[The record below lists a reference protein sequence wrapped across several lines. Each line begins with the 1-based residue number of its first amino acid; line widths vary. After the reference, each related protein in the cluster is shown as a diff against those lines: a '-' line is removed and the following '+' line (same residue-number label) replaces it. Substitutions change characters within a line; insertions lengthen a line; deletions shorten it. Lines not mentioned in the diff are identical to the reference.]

1 MKKKICKKVSITMRC
16 MLFLILVAIAT
27 ISTFSYASSG
37 KMALD
42 NEMVLTKNETKE
54 LDHLQQRVITGKVT
68 DTFGQ
73 PLVGTTVMVKGT
85 TIGTITDADGNY
97 SLTNVP
103 DDAIL
108 VFSFVGMETQ
118 EIEVGNQTQIDVVM
132 REVALGLDEV
142 IVVGYG
148 TSTRREYTGSVSSV
162 KIEDSPVSF
171 APNLNVLESLKGN
184 VSGLNIGPTNTAG
197 GQPSMLIRGQ
207 RSISGSNDPLIILDG
222 VIYMGSLSD
231 ISPNDIATIDILK
244 DAVSAAAYGSRS
256 ANGIIAITTKKGR
269 SEKPLIS
276 FNISDGIQ
284 LWQNRPK
291 MMKGEEWIKVVNAR
305 NQYPEGTTS
314 WMKSGELKNLAE
326 GKETNWLDV
335 VSQTGVIQDYQLS
348 VSGTG
353 KGLNY
358 YLSTSYNSNKG
369 IIVGDDFE
377 RISVLGKINADITD
391 WLQVGVDASYSQRDY
406 SGFSANLAEAYS
418 MSPYGVM
425 YRDEEGNLEKYPYTQ
440 SAINPLWGV
449 DDGTRDNMDKRQNF
463 RLNSYGVI
471 KIPWVKG
478 LSYRINF
485 LTNLDNN
492 RSGNFYHES
501 YYVAEGEG
509 LQRYAPETLVGFL
522 PKANGNINNNRTR
535 SYVFDNILTYRNTFG
550 KHTFEGTLVATRD
563 YSKYEMVNST
573 GSDFASNGNTAL
585 GMRGLHYATV
595 QKINQDGNERS
606 NIGYLGRL
614 SYSFNNK
621 YYLTSSYRHD
631 GASVFGK
638 DRKWGNFAAVGAA
651 WNISEENFMQDIE
664 FLDFLKLKLS
674 WGQNGNQGIGPYT
687 TLARVAT
694 GPSGGYR
701 YEFSDTP
708 GKIYYGLVQTNLS
721 NDELGWEKTETWNI
735 GFESIWL
742 KNRLS
747 VDVDFYFSKTSDQ
760 IFTRNIPVMTGFKTI
775 TTSMGQV
782 NNTGIEL
789 TLNSVNIKQN
799 HLTWNTSF
807 TFWKNWNKLVHLY
820 GEDLDG
826 DGKEDDDIANSL
838 FIGKPLG
845 AIYGYVQDGIV
856 QEDDIEY
863 MELTGAKPGYP
874 KYKDLDGKPG
884 ITADDRTILGYTKPN
899 FSLNMGNELNFKN
912 FNLYMMVVGVFGGN
926 NYYLQPNPRA
936 YMVSGTGRFNDNMT
950 SIPYWT
956 PENKSNKYPSATF
969 AGDGRFLGLQSR
981 TFVRI
986 QDIILSYTF
995 SQPWLKSANIEALKI
1010 FLAGKNVATFTNWD
1024 GPDPETGATY
1034 LSNTFPV
1041 PASYSIGVNISF

>member
-73 PLVGTTVMVKGT
+73 PLAGTTVMVKGT

-314 WMKSGELKNLAE
+314 WVKSGELKNLAE

-535 SYVFDNILTYRNTFG
+535 SYVFDNILNNSNTIG
-550 KHTFEGTLVATRD
+550 NHTFEGTLVATRD
-563 YSKYEMVNST
+563 YSKYEMVNCT
-573 GSDFASNGNTAL
+573 GSVFASNGNTAL

-651 WNISEENFMQDIE
+651 WNISEENF
-664 FLDFLKLKLS
+664 
-674 WGQNGNQGIGPYT
+674 Y
-687 TLARVAT
+687 A
-694 GPSGGYR
+694 
-701 YEFSDTP
+701 
-708 GKIYYGLVQTNLS
+708 
-721 NDELGWEKTETWNI
+721 
-735 GFESIWL
+735 
-742 KNRLS
+742 
-747 VDVDFYFSKTSDQ
+747 
-760 IFTRNIPVMTGFKTI
+760 
-775 TTSMGQV
+775 
-782 NNTGIEL
+782 
-789 TLNSVNIKQN
+789 
-799 HLTWNTSF
+799 H
-807 TFWKNWNKLVHLY
+807 
-820 GEDLDG
+820 
-826 DGKEDDDIANSL
+826 
-838 FIGKPLG
+838 
-845 AIYGYVQDGIV
+845 
-856 QEDDIEY
+856 
-863 MELTGAKPGYP
+863 
-874 KYKDLDGKPG
+874 
-884 ITADDRTILGYTKPN
+884 
-899 FSLNMGNELNFKN
+899 
-912 FNLYMMVVGVFGGN
+912 
-926 NYYLQPNPRA
+926 
-936 YMVSGTGRFNDNMT
+936 
-950 SIPYWT
+950 
-956 PENKSNKYPSATF
+956 
-969 AGDGRFLGLQSR
+969 
-981 TFVRI
+981 
-986 QDIILSYTF
+986 
-995 SQPWLKSANIEALKI
+995 
-1010 FLAGKNVATFTNWD
+1010 
-1024 GPDPETGATY
+1024 
-1034 LSNTFPV
+1034 
-1041 PASYSIGVNISF
+1041 